1 MGTEAIIQDFLT
13 NEVPVFRVGE
23 VEYERS
29 VATANLLYRF
39 TRPDCIVQPRGNGD
53 VQYIVTQ
60 AKARNVSL
68 TIKNGGHSYAGF
80 SSAETGILL
89 DLVRMKKV
97 TIDRKTMIVTLQG
110 GCQWGHAYKQLVNE
124 RMNGAIINGGR
135 CPTVGVSGF
144 TLGGGLGPFTRSFG
158 MGCDTLKEA
167 TIVTADGKLVTV
179 TDGDDPKSDK
189 GRLFWAL
196 CGAGGGNYGVVVELK
211 LKIQELQNSGGEV
224 VAGRFTWMPKVDE
237 MDDFMQTMIRFYT
250 TDWPEQMT
258 LDSSWLC
265 DLKQTSS
272 ELGVRVLSY
281 FDGSKDEFDNV
292 INTFVEQPVLKK
304 QLKRRSMAE
313 PSTRFL
319 HETLVSQWS
328 EETVKSFPTNRS
340 YQIYS
345 SFVFKNDRSR
355 MKAVTEAIRKE
366 MQAFRKLF
374 NGEQGLLQVTW
385 IHSGGEASRKKRS
398 ATAFRWR
405 DCTYHV
411 YVMLQWEDKWLE
423 RDMWG
428 FLGLFK
434 QKLQPYSMMG
444 RAAFINFPDRTLTT
458 EAHEKVYYGNNRQ
471 ELQRIK
477 RIWDPDHF
485 FDWKQ
490 GIQRPTSTREV
501 QSRMATIQLRTE
513 PDTGTAAADEEEEG
527 GYEVSLD
534 EKDLTDKIAGSQ
546 WNDVSL
552 PPQNAVGGSGVFA
565 LTDLGF

>member
-1 MGTEAIIQDFLT
+1 MATEAIIQDFIA
-13 NEVPVFRVGE
+13 NKVPVFRVGE

-39 TRPDCIVQPRGNGD
+39 TRPDCVVQPEGAGH
-53 VQYIVTQ
+53 VQFIVTR
-60 AKARNVSL
+60 AKARDVSL

-80 SSAETGILL
+80 SSTDTGILL

-97 TIDRKTMIVTLQG
+97 EIDRTAMIATLQ
-110 GCQWGHAYKQLVNE
+110 AYD
-124 RMNGAIINGGR
+124 GAIINGGR

-144 TLGGGLGPFTRSFG
+144 TLGGGLGPFTRRFG

-179 TDGDDPKSDK
+179 RDSDDPKSDK

-196 CGAGGGNYGVVVELK
+196 CGAGGGNFGVVVELK
-211 LKIQELQNSGGEV
+211 LKIQEQ
-224 VAGRFTWMPKVDE
+224 
-237 MDDFMQTMIRFYT
+237 I
-250 TDWPEQMT
+250 T
-258 LDSSWLC
+258 LDTSWLR
-265 DLKQTSS
+265 DLKDTSS
-272 ELGVRVLSY
+272 ELSVRVLSY
-281 FDGSKDEFDNV
+281 FDGSKDDFDDV
-292 INTFVEQPVLKK
+292 INRFVEQPELKK

-340 YQIYS
+340 YQIYT

-355 MKAVTEAIRKE
+355 MKAVTVAIRKE
-366 MQAFRKLF
+366 MQAFRRLF
-374 NGEQGLLQVTW
+374 KGEQGLLQVTW

-405 DCTYHV
+405 DCTYHI
-411 YVMLQWEDKWLE
+411 YIMLQWEDKWLE

-428 FLGLFK
+428 FLGEFK
-434 QKLQPYSMMG
+434 KQLQPYSMMG

-458 EAHEKVYYGNNRQ
+458 TAHEKVYYGNNRQ

-477 RIWDPDHF
+477 RIWDPDNF
-485 FDWKQ
+485 FDWGQ
-490 GIQRPTSTREV
+490 GIQSPTSTRQNVEF
-501 QSRMATIQLRTE
+501 QSRILPISLSSE
-513 PDTGTAAADEEEEG
+513 TAAADEEEEG
-527 GYEVSLD
+527 GEDVSLH
-534 EKDLTDKIAGSQ
+534 EKDLTDKFAGPQ
-546 WNDVSL
+546 WKDVAL
-552 PPQNAVGGSGVFA
+552 PPQNAVGGTGVFA